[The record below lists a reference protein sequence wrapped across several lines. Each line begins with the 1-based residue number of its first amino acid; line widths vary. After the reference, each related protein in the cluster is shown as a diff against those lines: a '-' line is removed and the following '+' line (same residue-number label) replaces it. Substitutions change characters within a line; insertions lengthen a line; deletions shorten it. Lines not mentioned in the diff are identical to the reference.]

1 MYLVGCLIFIALLV
15 VILGFT
21 SSLLLFVDIP
31 SLILI
36 LGFTIPILMASGVL
50 GDFVKSFK
58 VMTVRENTASVFE
71 LKRML
76 LANALAMAM
85 FILSGI
91 LGTLIGAV
99 SIMNYAEAGVNLLP
113 SVAISLITTLYG
125 FVLMILLIPIRV
137 KIKAIL
143 LSLE

>member
-1 MYLVGCLIFIALLV
+1 MYLVGCFIFVALLIL
-15 VILGFT
+15 ILGFT
-21 SSLLLFVDIP
+21 SSLVLFVDIP

-36 LGFTIPILMASGVL
+36 MGFTIPILMASGVL

-58 VMTVRENTASVFE
+58 VMTNRENTASVFE

-85 FILSGI
+85 FLVSGI
-91 LGTLIGAV
+91 LGTLIGGV
-99 SIMNYAEAGVNLLP
+99 SIMNYAEASVNLLP

>member
-1 MYLVGCLIFIALLV
+1 MYLVGCLIFIALLIL
-15 VILGFT
+15 ILGFT

-58 VMTVRENTASVFE
+58 VMTSRENKASVYE

-85 FILSGI
+85 FLISGI
-91 LGTLIGAV
+91 LGTLIGGV
-99 SIMNYAEAGVNLLP
+99 SIMHYAEAGVNLLP
-113 SVAISLITTLYG
+113 SVAISLVTTLYG